1 MPYEKLP
8 IGGAHSEILSWAGH
22 AFSIEEQAM
31 LRNVSRLPCLF
42 KHVALMPDAHLGK
55 GSMVGSVVATKEAV
69 IPATVGVDI
78 GCGMMAV
85 KTPFKSGI
93 LDGKLKDLR
102 LKIEEEIPV
111 GFSAYGESVDEAS
124 HWDGWKDF
132 GELHPGVLD
141 RKKKAMTQ
149 LGTLGGGNHFI
160 EVCLDTENFVWLM
173 LHSGSRNIGKEL
185 AERHISTAKSLWQ
198 LSELPSPDLA
208 YFIQGTPEF
217 AAYWKDLKWAQ
228 AYAMKNREIMM
239 TRLLKVFNKLF
250 NHRQPFK
257 PEIAVNC
264 HHNYVALEEHYGEKV
279 FVTRK
284 GAINADKDVFGII
297 PGSMGAKSFI
307 VQGRGLAE
315 SFNSCSHGAG
325 RKMSR
330 GAAKRT
336 FSKDDLAKQTAGVE
350 CRKDMG
356 VLDEIPGAYKDIKA
370 VMRNQSDLVKIVA
383 EIKQVVCVKG

>member
-8 IGGAHSEILSWAGH
+8 IAGAHTDVLSWANH
-22 AFSIEEQAM
+22 EFTIEEQSM
-31 LRNVSRLPCLF
+31 LRRVSRLPCLF

-93 LDGKLKDLR
+93 LDGKLKELR
-102 LKIEEEIPV
+102 SKIEEAIPT
-111 GFSAYGESVDEAS
+111 GFSEYKESVDES
-124 HWDGWKDF
+124 SYWNGWGDF
-132 GELHPGVLD
+132 KELHEGVQD
-141 RKKKAMTQ
+141 RKAKAMKQ

-185 AERHISTAKSLWQ
+185 AERHISTA
-198 LSELPSPDLA
+198 
-208 YFIQGTPEF
+208 
-217 AAYWKDLKWAQ
+217 
-228 AYAMKNREIMM
+228 
-239 TRLLKVFNKLF
+239 
-250 NHRQPFK
+250 
-257 PEIAVNC
+257 
-264 HHNYVALEEHYGEKV
+264 
-279 FVTRK
+279 
-284 GAINADKDVFGII
+284 
-297 PGSMGAKSFI
+297 MGAKSFI
-307 VQGRGLAE
+307 VKGRGLAE

-330 GAAKRT
+330 GAAKRAFT
-336 FSKDDLAKQTAGVE
+336 KDDLARQTSGVE
-350 CRKDMG
+350 CRKDVG
-356 VLDEIPGAYKDIKA
+356 VLDEIPGAYKSIEA
-370 VMRNQSDLVKIVA
+370 VMKNQEDLVEVVA